1 MFSNLWLAPILIIL
15 DATPTHRYWRLKGT
29 TAGTYDGGALAEIE
43 FYSTIG
49 GASIA
54 TGGTASSGSNGAGGL
69 PENAFDGLL
78 EAAGGMWA
86 GASGAVVAGT
96 SWVAYDFGTPVS
108 VVSHAITARN
118 SSWANQVWDGWNLE
132 YSDDNITW
140 TIHSSY
146 SDLTTWAVDEQKTYI
161 PPADEAFQTTF
172 EQAVYIIEGVT
183 PTDAQAVY
191 KQEIYVIEG
200 VTPADAQTVFE
211 QTLYVI
217 ET

>member
-1 MFSNLWLAPILIIL
+1 
-15 DATPTHRYWRLKGT
+15 
-29 TAGTYDGGALAEIE
+29 
-43 FYSTIG
+43 
-49 GASIA
+49 
-54 TGGTASSGSNGAGGL
+54 
-69 PENAFDGLL
+69 
-78 EAAGGMWA
+78 MWA
-86 GASGAVVAGT
+86 GANGAVAAGT

-108 VVSHAITARN
+108 IVSHAITARN
-118 SSWANQVWDGWNLE
+118 STWANQVWDGWDLE

-140 TIHSSY
+140 TLHSSY
-146 SDLTTWAVDEQKTYI
+146 SDLSAWAVDQQKTYI
-161 PPADEAFQTTF
+161 EPADEAFQTTS
-172 EQAVYIIEGVT
+172 EQAIYIIEGVT